1 MPLASLLA
9 VSYLSQMLQEFAF
22 ESGQVS
28 LIIGI
33 LFGQC
38 RVIGYLT
45 YIVSSVDADFVRYP
59 SANC

>member
-1 MPLASLLA
+1 
-9 VSYLSQMLQEFAF
+9 LSQMLQEFAF